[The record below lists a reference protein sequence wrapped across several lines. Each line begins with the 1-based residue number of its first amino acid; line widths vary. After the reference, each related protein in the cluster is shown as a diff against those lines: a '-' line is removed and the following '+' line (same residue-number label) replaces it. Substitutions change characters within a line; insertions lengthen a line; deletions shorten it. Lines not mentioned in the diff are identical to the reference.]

1 MGDNR
6 SEKKEYKIKWEAIIT
21 VIIGIVGVYISYK
34 ANEMSRLQAEIAKNN
49 SLPNF
54 AIENKKEIDEET
66 GKVIDTVIEITNL
79 EGRLNNYSSN
89 VITFLQCDYIDED
102 KNYYEVDVPIE
113 NYYIVNVR
121 EGTSIGLIEKK
132 KTVSNY
138 SAMELLKNNI
148 RDYVQV
154 NNEESM
160 YSSLISY
167 LKISYTN
174 LLNEK
179 ETLYYKVDFEKV
191 DLLDES
197 AGREKFEIYRTGLK
211 EKLGI
216 DFNEDQNVSC
226 ETLIDKIVDIS
237 NADYTDNVVEMN
249 EKEEDK
255 SIKDVVTTL
264 IGVVVGAVL
273 TYLLGTY
280 QQSKQD
286 KKRLAHAASIL
297 YYDLLSIED
306 YLINEKDN
314 VNLRY
319 TDDWQDIVACCI
331 CLTHQQIE
339 YIYKIYDKTYNYN
352 YYYRKMEKNNG
363 IVSKKDNPYY
373 NEIKNLLFDKPKSS
387 TQLFPHTEK
396 YQEILN
402 ILENKAKSEVQP

>member
-1 MGDNR
+1 M
-6 SEKKEYKIKWEAIIT
+6 K
-21 VIIGIVGVYISYK
+21 
-34 ANEMSRLQAEIAKNN
+34 
-49 SLPNF
+49 F
-54 AIENKKEIDEET
+54 IE
-66 GKVIDTVIEITNL
+66 
-79 EGRLNNYSSN
+79 
-89 VITFLQCDYIDED
+89 
-102 KNYYEVDVPIE
+102 
-113 NYYIVNVR
+113 
-121 EGTSIGLIEKK
+121 
-132 KTVSNY
+132 
-138 SAMELLKNNI
+138 
-148 RDYVQV
+148 
-154 NNEESM
+154 
-160 YSSLISY
+160 
-167 LKISYTN
+167 
-174 LLNEK
+174 
-179 ETLYYKVDFEKV
+179 
-191 DLLDES
+191 
-197 AGREKFEIYRTGLK
+197 
-211 EKLGI
+211 
-216 DFNEDQNVSC
+216 QNVSC